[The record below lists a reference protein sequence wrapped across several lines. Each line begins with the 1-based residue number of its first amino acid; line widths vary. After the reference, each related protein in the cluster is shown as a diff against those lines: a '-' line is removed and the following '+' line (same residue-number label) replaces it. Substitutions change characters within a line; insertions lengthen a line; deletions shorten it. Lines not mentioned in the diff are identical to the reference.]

1 MAVTAT
7 DVKTFA
13 PELSGLS
20 DSLVNQWISFAPG
33 AVSASVMQ
41 TDADQA
47 TLLWVCHQC
56 VRSSGGAS
64 GTVGP
69 VTNRDVGDVSISN
82 GASDMASLVM
92 GLRTTAYGVALM
104 QLIRRRTAGGLVV

>member
-1 MAVTAT
+1 MAVSAT

-20 DSLVNQWISFAPG
+20 DSVVNSWLSFAPG
-33 AVSASVMQ
+33 AISPSVFQ
-41 TDADQA
+41 ADADQA

-64 GTVGP
+64 GSTGA
-69 VTNRDVGDVSISN
+69 VTNRSVGDVSVANDPGFKS
-82 GASDMASLVM
+82 VH
-92 GLRTTAYGVALM
+92 GLNSTAYGQVLM
-104 QLIRRRTAGGLVV
+104 QIGRAHV

>member
-20 DSLVNQWISFAPG
+20 DSTVNSWISFAAG
-33 AVSASVMQ
+33 AVAPSVMD

-47 TLLWVCHQC
+47 TLLWVCHMC

-64 GTVGP
+64 GTTGP
-69 VTNRDVGDVSISN
+69 VTSRSVGDVTIN
-82 GASDMASLVM
+82 NASGHIDLH
-92 GLRTTAYGVALM
+92 GLRSTAYGQALM
-104 QLIRRRTAGGLVV
+104 QLIRRRTGGGLVV

>member
-1 MAVTAT
+1 MAIVAA
-7 DVKTFA
+7 DVKSFA

-20 DSLVNQWISFAPG
+20 DSVITTWIGFAPG
-33 AVSASVMQ
+33 AVAPSVMG

-56 VRSSGGAS
+56 VRSANGAS

-69 VTNRDVGDVSISN
+69 VSRRDVGDVSISN
-82 GASDMASLVM
+82 GASDTASIIM

>member
-1 MAVTAT
+1 MAVTAI

-20 DSLVNQWISFAPG
+20 DSVVNTWISFAPG
-33 AVSASVMQ
+33 AVALSVMQ

-56 VRSSGGAS
+56 VRSANGAS

-69 VTNRDVGDVSISN
+69 VTNRNVGDVSISN
-82 GASDMASLVM
+82 GVSEPASLIM